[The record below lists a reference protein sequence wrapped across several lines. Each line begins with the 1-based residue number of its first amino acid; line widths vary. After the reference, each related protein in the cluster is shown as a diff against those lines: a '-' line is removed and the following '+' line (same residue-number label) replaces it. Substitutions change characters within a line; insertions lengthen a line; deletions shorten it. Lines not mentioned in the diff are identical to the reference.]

1 MYKLTMAIF
10 AVFASQSANASCT
23 KLVQN
28 HMYLLK
34 EGVEYCIDIEDQ
46 YALLEMGKGND
57 MAEISDKNKTVFEIM
72 YPQEQLIVKDQ
83 FIVTSFSD
91 MHLTY
96 SNDFIYLENAPKK
109 RRKRNAANILKSAG
123 AGAMSAAGSKLAGG
137 EPNYTAEAVGA
148 MFGVAATPITGMYF
162 GSAIGGFITEDIKQR
177 GNIKRPLTRINT
189 SSGLQ
194 SSGMRA
200 FSRFS
205 SIRSSSC
212 YSSCHSRKKV

>member
-109 RRKRNAANILKSAG
+109 RRKRNAVKIFQAAG
-123 AGAMSAAGSKLAGG
+123 AGVMSAAGSQVAGG
-137 EPNYTAEAVGA
+137 EPNYAAEAVGA
-148 MFGVAATPITGMYF
+148 MFGAAATPITGPF
-162 GSAIGGFITEDIKQR
+162 LGSAIGGFISENIKKG

-189 SSGLQ
+189 GSGLK

-200 FSRFS
+200 FSRVS
-205 SIRSSSC
+205 SARSASCSSSC
-212 YSSCHSRKKV
+212 H